1 MTIFT
6 ETIIR
11 FVYPPKILHNHS
23 LRFLLKRLW
32 YPGEIRNNG
41 YVKFWGVNKVHYS
54 LDENGEFKVS
64 SSQGTLRTERRLGVG
79 RGGEAA
85 LKGLICIILL
95 FLLLSPY

>member
-1 MTIFT
+1 M
-6 ETIIR
+6 
-11 FVYPPKILHNHS
+11 
-23 LRFLLKRLW
+23 
-32 YPGEIRNNG
+32 
-41 YVKFWGVNKVHYS
+41 HYS

-64 SSQGTLRTERRLGVG
+64 GSQGTLKTERRLGVG